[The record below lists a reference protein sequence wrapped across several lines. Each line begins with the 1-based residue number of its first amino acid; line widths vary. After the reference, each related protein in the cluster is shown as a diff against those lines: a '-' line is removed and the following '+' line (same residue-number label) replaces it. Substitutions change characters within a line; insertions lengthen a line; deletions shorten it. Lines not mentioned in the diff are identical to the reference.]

1 MGKSYTLRIFCL
13 LFAVLLAVLCAA
25 GTLIY
30 VFARQTVG
38 EEFLRLNNANLEG
51 TAASMGKSMT
61 EIRSFGQQLS
71 VDSSLL
77 TLADGGTMGERQAM
91 SALNAALTEFVSSH
105 QRPANLLSVAVLGRG
120 GLRAASY
127 NQVPEEHFSD
137 LTESYP
143 ALLDPSAEP
152 VLLPVSLRPQGAG
165 VMVYTF
171 RILLPMR
178 SYDDTALR
186 GVVVLDVSEL
196 FLYSQYR
203 TFLTT
208 AGTMAVVD
216 EAGTVISSAD
226 KTAIGQSCGVSIS
239 DLTALNDSSRIM
251 DKIQDG
257 DFLLSRRIPG
267 TAWYLYQRLPA
278 RSAFAALRNV
288 RNIIFLV
295 IGLTAAGMLLALLLA
310 ARTLMARTR
319 AIEKGLDRIR
329 GGDLS
334 VRLTVTGE
342 DEFGRI
348 ERSFN
353 EMAEQLQSLIDE
365 VRHSEQRKRAAEIDF
380 LHAQINS
387 HFIHNTLTSIRFLL
401 EMNKT
406 EEAGEMLFYFS
417 KLLRQT
423 LSRSDEFIPLS
434 QETDALENYVNLQR
448 YRYPDTFEATFD
460 LGPDTDRAMVPSM
473 ILQPVVE
480 NAIFHG
486 TGGKRIQITLTARR
500 EGENLTIVVA
510 DDGVGMSDDQRR
522 DILQKESRMNHVG
535 LRNVHERIQMCYGSA
550 YGLSIESAVGQGTK
564 ITYTLPY
571 WEAKEEAR

>member
-38 EEFLRLNNANLEG
+38 EEFLRLNNDNLEG
-51 TAASMGKSMT
+51 TAA
-61 EIRSFGQQLS
+61 
-71 VDSSLL
+71 
-77 TLADGGTMGERQAM
+77 
-91 SALNAALTEFVSSH
+91 
-105 QRPANLLSVAVLGRG
+105 
-120 GLRAASY
+120 
-127 NQVPEEHFSD
+127 
-137 LTESYP
+137 
-143 ALLDPSAEP
+143 
-152 VLLPVSLRPQGAG
+152 
-165 VMVYTF
+165 
-171 RILLPMR
+171 
-178 SYDDTALR
+178 
-186 GVVVLDVSEL
+186 
-196 FLYSQYR
+196 
-203 TFLTT
+203 
-208 AGTMAVVD
+208 
-216 EAGTVISSAD
+216 
-226 KTAIGQSCGVSIS
+226 
-239 DLTALNDSSRIM
+239 
-251 DKIQDG
+251 
-257 DFLLSRRIPG
+257 
-267 TAWYLYQRLPA
+267 
-278 RSAFAALRNV
+278 
-288 RNIIFLV
+288 
-295 IGLTAAGMLLALLLA
+295 
-310 ARTLMARTR
+310 
-319 AIEKGLDRIR
+319 
-329 GGDLS
+329 S

-460 LGPDTDRAMVPSM
+460 LGPDTDRVMVPSM

>member
-1 MGKSYTLRIFCL
+1 MGETKSSCGKAPKCGMLIGSMKEGGGSRGKKLHPANFLPAFCGTAGG
-13 LFAVLLAVLCAA
+13 AVCG

-38 EEFLRLNNANLEG
+38 EEFLRLNNAGLEG

-152 VLLPVSLRPQGAG
+152 VLLPVSLRPQGTG

-208 AGTMAVVD
+208 SGTMAVVD

-257 DFLLSRRIPG
+257 DFLLSRRIPRNG
-267 TAWYLYQRLPA
+267 LVSLPA
-278 RSAFAALRNV
+278 APGPV
-288 RNIIFLV
+288 RLCGPAECGEHYFPGHRPVCGGNAV
-295 IGLTAAGMLLALLLA
+295 GALLA

-319 AIEKGLDRIR
+319 AIGKGLDRIR

-365 VRHSEQRKRAAEIDF
+365 VRHSEQSKRAAEIDF

-401 EMNKT
+401 EMGKT

-434 QETDALENYVNLQR
+434 QETDALEKLCE
-448 YRYPDTFEATFD
+448 FA
-460 LGPDTDRAMVPSM
+460 A
-473 ILQPVVE
+473 
-480 NAIFHG
+480 
-486 TGGKRIQITLTARR
+486 
-500 EGENLTIVVA
+500 
-510 DDGVGMSDDQRR
+510 
-522 DILQKESRMNHVG
+522 
-535 LRNVHERIQMCYGSA
+535 
-550 YGLSIESAVGQGTK
+550 LSIPGHV
-564 ITYTLPY
+564 
-571 WEAKEEAR
+571 